1 MKPEDMKYEYC
12 LECHMTVRHI
22 LKNGRYVCQNCGHI
36 GPEEGQKA
44 AKCPSCGE
52 ITKQC
57 LRGWEESYTK
67 YRCGHCQKAYQL
79 REDEEDVVMP
89 SQLGFNI
96 NDEETEGVE

>member
-1 MKPEDMKYEYC
+1 MDE
-12 LECHMTVRHI
+12 
-22 LKNGRYVCQNCGHI
+22 LKITPR
-36 GPEEGQKA
+36 
-44 AKCPSCGE
+44 CPSCGE
-52 ITKQC
+52 TTNQY